1 MQIGNQQK
9 VSKMESVNR
18 PKRVEA
24 PKPNR
29 IETPEVQPVEVTAKA
44 EKVLA
49 TATA

>member
-9 VSKMESVNR
+9 VSKMESTNR
-18 PKRVEA
+18 PKRIEA

-29 IETPEVQPVEVTAKA
+29 IETPEVQPVEVTAEA
-44 EKVLA
+44 ERLTA